1 MLRFI
6 FKRIL
11 LMIPTL
17 LTISVVSFII
27 IQAPPGDYLTVYISQ
42 LSALGEGI
50 SEAEI
55 MALRLRYGLD
65 LPIHIQYFKWLW
77 GVLNGKLGYSLAW
90 NQPVGQLILKRLPW
104 SLAVSFAALI
114 VVYLVAIPTS
124 VLAARHPYSIRDYV
138 LTFLGFIGLS
148 IPNFLFAL
156 ILLWFFFVFT
166 GNAAMGLFSPGF
178 QMAPWSFAKL
188 VDLIK
193 HLWLPAVIIGTAG
206 TASVIRIMRANL
218 LDELGKPYVMVA
230 RSKGLSER
238 KVVYKYP
245 FRIALNPVISTIGWT
260 LPYLIN
266 GEILTSIVLGL
277 PTIAPIFLSSLL
289 NQDMFLAGSIVL
301 VLSTLTVVGTLVSD
315 ILLAW
320 LDPRIKESI

>member
-1 MLRFI
+1 
-6 FKRIL
+6 
-11 LMIPTL
+11 
-17 LTISVVSFII
+17 
-27 IQAPPGDYLTVYISQ
+27 
-42 LSALGEGI
+42 
-50 SEAEI
+50 
-55 MALRLRYGLD
+55 
-65 LPIHIQYFKWLW
+65 
-77 GVLNGKLGYSLAW
+77 
-90 NQPVGQLILKRLPW
+90 
-104 SLAVSFAALI
+104 
-114 VVYLVAIPTS
+114 
-124 VLAARHPYSIRDYV
+124 
-138 LTFLGFIGLS
+138 
-148 IPNFLFAL
+148 
-156 ILLWFFFVFT
+156 
-166 GNAAMGLFSPGF
+166 MGLFSPGF

-266 GEILTSIVLGL
+266 GEILTWIVLGL

-301 VLSTLTVVGTLVSD
+301 VLSTLTVVCTLVSD